1 MAPVA
6 NLYSAVHAAWTEGR
20 LENVL
25 ERQKQLALLH
35 SNVKKS
41 TEQLIAA
48 IVQELQSS
56 EESAAAELELIL
68 ENIKYHYDVLDFP
81 ATLTK
86 EAAVRK
92 SSSNMDN
99 SVPLGPTLID
109 ANPFVPVASTLIP
122 LAAAVAAGSAV
133 LVLALSGLPILNTE
147 LRRIISASLDV
158 EAVAITPDDSS
169 DTREQLCAMRFEVA
183 VLQNSSHWNDLRNG
197 LFITNPT
204 IRVHSPATGFPA
216 VFVDR
221 STGDVEAVAKHLYH
235 AVLCAPRHNPSRV
248 PRLCFV
254 DESKAK
260 DLENYLVRAGPA
272 SIRRLEVAKD
282 WQSTPKL
289 CKLLQTV
296 FSSLANKA
304 ISYDTFAS
312 VIALESSDSIT
323 VDSIGAVAQSMA
335 MSDRGILLIPISS
348 MDHGIDI
355 LNKLNKAG
363 PSEIVYA
370 FGDGRAGLY
379 VGSFVKTLQVCI
391 NEVPAWS
398 LGKIKIVL
406 KTIGRTF

>member
-1 MAPVA
+1 
-6 NLYSAVHAAWTEGR
+6 
-20 LENVL
+20 
-25 ERQKQLALLH
+25 
-35 SNVKKS
+35 
-41 TEQLIAA
+41 
-48 IVQELQSS
+48 
-56 EESAAAELELIL
+56 
-68 ENIKYHYDVLDFP
+68 
-81 ATLTK
+81 
-86 EAAVRK
+86 
-92 SSSNMDN
+92 MDN

-197 LFITNPT
+197 LFMTNPT
-204 IRVHSPATGFPA
+204 IRVHSPATGFPG

-221 STGDVEAVAKHLYH
+221 STGDVEAVTKHLYH

-296 FSSLANKA
+296 FPSLVNKA
-304 ISYDTFAS
+304 ISHDTFAS
-312 VIALESSDSIT
+312 VIALESS
-323 VDSIGAVAQSMA
+323 
-335 MSDRGILLIPISS
+335 
-348 MDHGIDI
+348 
-355 LNKLNKAG
+355 
-363 PSEIVYA
+363 E
-370 FGDGRAGLY
+370 
-379 VGSFVKTLQVCI
+379 
-391 NEVPAWS
+391 
-398 LGKIKIVL
+398 
-406 KTIGRTF
+406 